1 MRKHFKC
8 RFPAFNIPRQSEEV
22 ATDTIFSDTPAI
34 DSGVTM
40 AQSFAGKRTLVT
52 DVYSLKSQKQFVNT
66 LEDNIRFR
74 GAMTNLI
81 SDYPKVEISNKVKD
95 ILRMYHSSR
104 WNSEPYHQNQNPA
117 EGRYCTLKSW
127 TNTIVNRSGAQAD
140 CWLLCM
146 IHASYILNHLS
157 CDALGGNV
165 PLGMLYGV
173 SPDIS
178 ILLLYTF
185 YQPVFYASH
194 NQSYPSSSEERAAR
208 WVGFG
213 EHVGD
218 ALTHKLLDDDTKKI
232 LYRSAVRPSDSAH
245 PNKRLVSD
253 GGECSQTPKPIVFVR
268 SWQDNSQSA
277 TKPMAE
283 YNPDDLIG
291 RTFLLPKNEQGERL
305 RAPIKRKV
313 IETSKLLD
321 DQHDNAIDKI
331 NFHLDV
337 GQRRAEAIMSY
348 VQILDHLDQQ
358 EQQEDLYKF
367 RAITGHQGPL
377 SPQDENYK
385 GSKYNVMVEWETG
398 EITDEP
404 LSLIAADDPVTCA
417 EYAKKHDLLHLDGWK
432 RLKHIAKNQKQLTRA
447 INQSKIR
454 QVRRSAVYQFG
465 FLIPKDYKQA
475 LQLDEQNGNSKWYD
489 ATKLEM
495 DQINEYKVFQDHGKA
510 QYDPKSR
517 KVSNAPNGYQKIRV
531 HLILLLNMMADTR
544 PDWLLED
551 ISLQI
556 LLKVYT
562 LVLTL
567 SGPLDW
573 S

>member
-1 MRKHFKC
+1 M
-8 RFPAFNIPRQSEEV
+8 
-22 ATDTIFSDTPAI
+22 
-34 DSGVTM
+34 
-40 AQSFAGKRTLVT
+40 
-52 DVYSLKSQKQFVNT
+52 
-66 LEDNIRFR
+66 
-74 GAMTNLI
+74 
-81 SDYPKVEISNKVKD
+81 
-95 ILRMYHSSR
+95 
-104 WNSEPYHQNQNPA
+104 
-117 EGRYCTLKSW
+117 
-127 TNTIVNRSGAQAD
+127 NRSGAPAD

-157 CDALGGNV
+157 CEALGGNV

-178 ILLLYTF
+178 IILLYTF
-185 YQPVFYASH
+185 YQPVFYATH
-194 NQSYPSSSEERAAR
+194 NQSYSSSSEERAAR

-218 ALTHKLLDDDTKKI
+218 ALTHKLLDDDTKKL

-245 PNKRLVSD
+245 PNKFLVSD
-253 GGECSQTPKPIVFVR
+253 GGESSQTSKPIVFVR
-268 SWQDNSQSA
+268 SRQDNSQSA

-305 RAPIKRKV
+305 RATIKRKV

-321 DQHDNAIDKI
+321 KQHDNAIDKI
-331 NFHLDV
+331 NFHLDD
-337 GQRRAEAIMSY
+337 GQGRAEAVMSY

-358 EQQEDLYKF
+358 EQQEDLYMF
-367 RAITGHQGPL
+367 RAITGHEGPL
-377 SPQDENYK
+377 SPQDENNK
-385 GSKYNVMVEWETG
+385 GSKYNVIFEWETG

-454 QVRRSAVYQFG
+454 QVRRSTVYQFG
-465 FLIPKDYKQA
+465 FLIPKDYKEA

-510 QYDPKSR
+510 KWR
-517 KVSNAPNGYQKIRV
+517 FA
-531 HLILLLNMMADTR
+531 M
-544 PDWLLED
+544 
-551 ISLQI
+551 SLYNQI
-556 LLKVYT
+556 NVDEEWDEP
-562 LVLTL
+562 
-567 SGPLDW
+567 S
-573 S
+573 